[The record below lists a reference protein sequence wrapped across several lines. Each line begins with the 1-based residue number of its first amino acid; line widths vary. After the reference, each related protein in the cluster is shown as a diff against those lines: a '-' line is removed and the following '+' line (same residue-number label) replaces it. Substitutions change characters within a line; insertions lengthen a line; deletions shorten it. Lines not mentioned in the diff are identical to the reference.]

1 MITEEAVRNWDIKKM
16 SFPEDIKSR
25 GLDSS
30 TLPKFPYR
38 DDAQMIWDVLGEYVA
53 AYLQHFYPTDDLLQQ
68 NAEVQAFAAEVADHG
83 MRQGFP
89 ASIQTVS
96 ELAELITCYIM
107 MAGPFHSAMNY
118 PQYEYEALASN
129 MPFASYVDPEELAKK
144 DTITRKDILDMLP
157 PWRAAATSRSVS
169 CMKEPCEVVTTCTQ
183 CSSFRALHQPPVR
196 LGLDP
201 QHVGSYRRRCYCFA
215 GHN

>member
-68 NAEVQAFAAEVADHG
+68 KCRRSQL
-83 MRQGFP
+83 RL
-89 ASIQTVS
+89 QT
-96 ELAELITCYIM
+96 
-107 MAGPFHSAMNY
+107 MACG
-118 PQYEYEALASN
+118 
-129 MPFASYVDPEELAKK
+129 K
-144 DTITRKDILDMLP
+144 DSRLQSKLYQSLRSLSP
-157 PWRAAATSRSVS
+157 ATS
-169 CMKEPCEVVTTCTQ
+169 
-183 CSSFRALHQPPVR
+183 
-196 LGLDP
+196 
-201 QHVGSYRRRCYCFA
+201 
-215 GHN
+215 